1 MISQAGGSGS
11 AMAATIVS
19 NVKFDRFA
27 GEVCRTAFISSI
39 PFQVVCFGGENADI
53 SALSS

>member
-1 MISQAGGSGS
+1 
-11 AMAATIVS
+11 MAATIVS

-27 GEVCRTAFISSI
+27 GVVCRTAFISSI

-53 SALSS
+53 FRFSS